1 MRKTSAASMD
11 SVNFNRIAE
20 AIKILQHT
28 FTEQPS
34 LEELARQIHVS
45 PAHFQKLFT
54 SWAGVSPKKF
64 VQYVTVSHAKL
75 MLRNLSTNKIFSS
88 AKPPTLFDTAIVT
101 GLSGTGRLHDL
112 FINIEGM
119 TPGEYKNRGEGLYI
133 KYSFASNIFG
143 DIIVASTVKG
153 ICHISFLDDE
163 KTAIQNLMQSF
174 PHATY
179 IQSIEEMHLKVI
191 GIFNQKNLVAEKI
204 KLHIKGTAFQIKV
217 WEALLKIPEAVLSTY
232 ADIASEIDNA
242 KASRA
247 VGSAISKNPI
257 AYLIPCHRVIQFTGL
272 FGGYMWG
279 SERKTAMIGWEAV
292 RGVMNDGL

>member
-1 MRKTSAASMD
+1 
-11 SVNFNRIAE
+11 
-20 AIKILQHT
+20 
-28 FTEQPS
+28 
-34 LEELARQIHVS
+34 
-45 PAHFQKLFT
+45 
-54 SWAGVSPKKF
+54 
-64 VQYVTVSHAKL
+64 
-75 MLRNLSTNKIFSS
+75 
-88 AKPPTLFDTAIVT
+88 
-101 GLSGTGRLHDL
+101 
-112 FINIEGM
+112 
-119 TPGEYKNRGEGLYI
+119 
-133 KYSFASNIFG
+133 
-143 DIIVASTVKG
+143 
-153 ICHISFLDDE
+153 
-163 KTAIQNLMQSF
+163 MQSF

-247 VGSAISKNPI
+247 VGSAIGKNPI